1 MCYLQRNT
9 WFFLLFCFFSG
20 KIWAQEGN
28 INIKQNAMIDSLMVV
43 KIDFD
48 REQYERSYYTI
59 QIFYGV
65 YGKVQQKM
73 DVFKETFPDIEVDLS
88 FETPNYKLQ
97 AGRFKEKITAYKAL
111 DKIKKEF
118 PSAFLLTKR

>member
-1 MCYLQRNT
+1 
-9 WFFLLFCFFSG
+9 
-20 KIWAQEGN
+20 
-28 INIKQNAMIDSLMVV
+28 MVV